1 MSSKKRKSDEKS
13 SSSST
18 DGRTQD
24 NVFEKKLITAEK
36 SIHTLQTLASE
47 MIFKTLGEDQ
57 SLTTLVD
64 PLVNLEVALLRKR
77 ILDMKE
83 VLVHCEEGKKIKLKN
98 GDILHILQNEN
109 ENLKKIASDSAIQKN
124 SYQIEANNMKI
135 QELTQALAEA
145 QAWNDKIEQENE
157 LLRTENL
164 FLMKQLK

>member
-13 SSSST
+13 SSSSS
-18 DGRTQD
+18 DGRTHD

-124 SYQIEANNMKI
+124 TFQIDANNKKI

-164 FLMKQLK
+164 FLKKQLK